1 MNEVIKNFN
10 EYLIENEIQEI
21 TVNDVNNYISS
32 LYYDILDDAESFDD
46 IELIENDIEQVIY
59 NNFDVK
65 IKELIQ

>member
-21 TVNDVNNYISS
+21 TVNDINNYILS
-32 LYYDILDDAESFDD
+32 LHYDILDDAENFND

-65 IKELIQ
+65 QRS